1 MKLKFI
7 AAAALA
13 ALLGSSAASAGEDV
27 GWYILGA
34 AGASNVDST
43 MHDSM
48 MDNMRYR
55 QAKAHVSSLGKTETE
70 TTNVAIKLIEGYR
83 FNDYFAVEGGYYY
96 LGRTKSDT
104 KITNLNNG
112 EEVYSAH
119 AKLSGHMLAIDA
131 VGILPINDRFELFAK
146 AGAGVVRAKLTFSDD
161 DDSWSETKTRL
172 APKLGVGTEWYFV
185 ENWALR
191 AEYERVWN
199 AYKSDGEK
207 AHYNLFTVGVKYLF

>member
-34 AGASNVDST
+34 AGVSNADST

-48 MDNMRYR
+48 VDNMRDI
-55 QAKAHVSSLGKTETE
+55 QTDADVSTYGKTETDK
-70 TTNVAIKLIEGYR
+70 TNVAIKLIEGYR

-104 KITNLNNG
+104 TVTDLDSGNQYK
-112 EEVYSAH
+112 AH
-119 AKLSGHMLAIDA
+119 AKLTGHMLAIDA
-131 VGILPINDRFELFAK
+131 VGILLINERFELFAK
-146 AGAGVVRAKLTFSDD
+146 AGAGVVRAKATFSDND
-161 DDSWSETKTRL
+161 DSSWSETKTRL

-199 AYKSDGEK
+199 AYKCDGEK
-207 AHYNLFTVGVKYLF
+207 AHYNIFTVGVKYLF